1 MGCTFF
7 TAKKLRVMK
16 SSYYEVHNMSSSE
29 EHVLI
34 QNFIDIAS
42 ITLKG
47 LKLAYWPIYVRS
59 GLRQLL
65 AREFLSQQLGY
76 SACCQNSTKE
86 KNVDFVER

>member
-76 SACCQNSTKE
+76 SARLPE
-86 KNVDFVER
+86 

>member
-1 MGCTFF
+1 
-7 TAKKLRVMK
+7 MK

-76 SACCQNSTKE
+76 SARLPE
-86 KNVDFVER
+86 